1 MKENPNFVKGLFVKR
16 NPKAPSFLI
25 VNLGVK
31 VDDFITWLR
40 VKQGG
45 EYVNIDIKLSKSGD
59 KYYAELNTYNPADK
73 IIANQNTEENQSQL
87 NNLDTEKVIEYPEER
102 TNTPE
107 ENAEIIEVRNAH
119 NKKVDEANTI
129 SADEIW

>member
-1 MKENPNFVKGLFVKR
+1 MKDNPNFVKGLFVKR
-16 NPKAPSFLI
+16 NKNAPNFLI

-31 VDDFITWLR
+31 VEEFITWLR

-59 KYYAELNTYNPADK
+59 KYYAELNTFNPADK
-73 IIANQNTEENQSQL
+73 VTNQDVEENQSQL
-87 NNLDTEKVIEYPEER
+87 NNLDTEKVIEYPESDL
-102 TNTPE
+102 TPK
-107 ENAEIIEVRNAH
+107 EIKEIQDNRNAH